1 MRKSGS
7 RSTNTRFGIT
17 PGFINNATISRNYRW
32 GRPVCGGQV
41 RVIVT
46 RRTSPTGFYGR
57 NRHRERALHVNGR
70 TANSRHC
77 LSTEQSRPSLDRFP
91 RWQCH
96 CREEGGDRIHEES
109 IDVRRSSFP
118 RPIGISCCGGSRV
131 FSYERRNVNTERGR
145 EREREKERERERGGK
160 GGRGGEIGEWKVKEG
175 RTRANVRLH
184 LHGGGT

>member
-1 MRKSGS
+1 M
-7 RSTNTRFGIT
+7 
-17 PGFINNATISRNYRW
+17 

-70 TANSRHC
+70 TANSRPGTAFPPSKVVR
-77 LSTEQSRPSLDRFP
+77 LSIAFH
-91 RWQCH
+91 RWQYQ

-131 FSYERRNVNTERGR
+131 FSYERRNVNTERGG
-145 EREREKERERERGGK
+145 EEKREKERVKGWQRRDRRMESERG
-160 GGRGGEIGEWKVKEG
+160 
-175 RTRANVRLH
+175 
-184 LHGGGT
+184 